1 MKKRFLAIIALLVM
15 IPTMIFA
22 TDVAITW
29 EWMIDDPQVTGFRYQ
44 LDDENP
50 DNWIVVD
57 GNTTTAV
64 FQNLDGSKEYALYLQ
79 QTFDGIDW
87 SDSAVSVAYPLF
99 EAEDTDTAVADE
111 VTMDA
116 NTGEIQETEA
126 MPVEDAV
133 VAEEAMPAEDAV
145 VAEEAMP
152 VEDEMVA
159 EEAMP
164 VEDEMVAEEA
174 MPAEDAVVAE
184 EAMPAEDEMVA
195 EEAMPAEDAVVAEEE
210 MPAEDAVVAEE
221 AMPAEDEMV
230 AEDAMPMEDVVVVE
244 AEEETPAVE
253 ETKMASR
260 YYTSIGLEVGAS
272 NDLNVLTNTVN
283 SASYLQFKPVAT
295 LALGF
300 NNIKTINS
308 VVGLGLNLDISAVD
322 YIDSSSGV
330 VTEILSGFQDGSNLS
345 MKVSIAPEI
354 EFDLHSLIIDL
365 GLVGDMTLVNVP
377 VIGTA
382 DLDPTFDFFNY
393 GVFSYG
399 AKLGMALQVSDH
411 VQYAVDGS
419 ITKVNDLAAITDGD
433 WAISAVTGFKFTF

>member
-1 MKKRFLAIIALLVM
+1 MLQLLGKLLVM

-99 EAEDTDTAVADE
+99 EAEDTDTAVADK

>member
-133 VAEEAMPAEDAV
+133 VAEEAVPAEDEM
-145 VAEEAMP
+145 VAEEAIP
-152 VEDEMVA
+152 AEDEMVA

-174 MPAEDAVVAE
+174 
-184 EAMPAEDEMVA
+184 
-195 EEAMPAEDAVVAEEE
+195 

-345 MKVSIAPEI
+345 MKVSLAPEI

>member
-126 MPVEDAV
+126 MP
-133 VAEEAMPAEDAV
+133 AEDAV

-152 VEDEMVA
+152 VEDEMVS

-164 VEDEMVAEEA
+164 AEDEMVTEEA

-184 EAMPAEDEMVA
+184 EAMPAEEAVVA
-195 EEAMPAEDAVVAEEE
+195 EEAMPAEDAVVAEEEMPAEDAVVAEEE

-230 AEDAMPMEDVVVVE
+230 AEEEMPAEDEMVAEDAMPMEDVVVVE
-244 AEEETPAVE
+244 
-253 ETKMASR
+253 
-260 YYTSIGLEVGAS
+260 
-272 NDLNVLTNTVN
+272 
-283 SASYLQFKPVAT
+283 
-295 LALGF
+295 
-300 NNIKTINS
+300 
-308 VVGLGLNLDISAVD
+308 
-322 YIDSSSGV
+322 
-330 VTEILSGFQDGSNLS
+330 
-345 MKVSIAPEI
+345 
-354 EFDLHSLIIDL
+354 
-365 GLVGDMTLVNVP
+365 
-377 VIGTA
+377 
-382 DLDPTFDFFNY
+382 
-393 GVFSYG
+393 
-399 AKLGMALQVSDH
+399 
-411 VQYAVDGS
+411 
-419 ITKVNDLAAITDGD
+419 
-433 WAISAVTGFKFTF
+433 